1 MAVMLE
7 QPVIPPRKRW
17 TREEYRRLQEAG
29 FLPGRYELIDGEIRE
44 KMTKNPPHCIALAL
58 LAVWLESLF
67 GRLCVRTQDPIVLPV
82 PDDDSS
88 ETEPDVAVT
97 VAPTTRYQSDHPG
110 PQDLLLVAEVSDS
123 TLDYDLNTKARLYA
137 AAGIVDYW
145 VLNVSGRQLT
155 VHRQPAAEGYRE
167 VRTYTETEEISP
179 LSRPEAMIAVSSL
192 LPPVPAA

>member
-67 GRLCVRTQDPIVLPV
+67 GRLFVRTQDPIVLPA
-82 PDDDSS
+82 PDGDSS
-88 ETEPDVAVT
+88 EPEPDVVVT

-110 PQDLLLVAEVSDS
+110 PQDLLLAAEVSDS

-137 AAGIVDYW
+137 AAGIADYW
-145 VLNVSGRQLT
+145 VLNVSGRQIT

-167 VRTYTETEEISP
+167 VRTLGETEEISP
-179 LSRPEAMIAVSSL
+179 LFRPEARVAVSSL
-192 LPPVPAA
+192 LPPVAAA